1 MSKKGPR
8 TLRQARWQ
16 LGPNTVETSTTP
28 PLPYLLITVKA
39 SELEKTFLVICKGI
53 RLFVNTLTA
62 DDKCFLLNRDNSR
75 QPIQMELSKKQK
87 TFSEFFSA
95 ILKSR
100 LNFKQLKKK
109 MTLIADVFPKLGT
122 RKTWLNKSLKSH
134 VSEDPS
140 TTNMVRGTKHC

>member
-1 MSKKGPR
+1 M
-8 TLRQARWQ
+8 
-16 LGPNTVETSTTP
+16 
-28 PLPYLLITVKA
+28 KA

-75 QPIQMELSKKQK
+75 QPIQMELSEKQK